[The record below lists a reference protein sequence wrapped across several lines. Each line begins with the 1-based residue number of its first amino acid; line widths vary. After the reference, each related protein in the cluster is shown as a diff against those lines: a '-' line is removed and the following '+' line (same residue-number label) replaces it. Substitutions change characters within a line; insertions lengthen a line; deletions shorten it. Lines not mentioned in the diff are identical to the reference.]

1 MHDCFA
7 RLPDNR
13 ALIGDG
19 ATWWDKVA
27 LIMRVARMR
36 EALATR
42 RDPRAPVAVLAD
54 NSPDWIAADLA
65 TQELGITLVP
75 LPAFFTPAQWAHTVH
90 ASGAGALFCT
100 DAAAAA
106 ALGFTIRNPW
116 AGTLALFESDSLPP
130 AAHAAQRP
138 QKITFTS
145 GTTAAPKGVC
155 LDAAQQWA
163 VAASFAEPLARLGVS
178 RHLCLLPFAVLLENV
193 AGVYTALSCGA
204 TITCP
209 PLAEVGMRGS
219 SGFDADVCLDAIARR
234 RAESVILLPQMLL
247 AILAAAGPGDER
259 LASLRFA
266 AVGGAKTP
274 EEVLHAARARGIP
287 VYEGYGLTEC
297 SSVVAL
303 NLPGA
308 ERIGSAGRPLAHR
321 RVRVAADGEIE
332 VGGGRFGQYLGD
344 ATPPDDWLPT
354 GDLGRI
360 DDDGF
365 LYVDGRKKNVLIT
378 GFLYVDGRKKNVLIT
393 GFGRNVSPEWPES
406 LLAGSG
412 AIAQAVVTGDGGP
425 HLVALLVPAA
435 APASADLLEAA
446 VQRAN
451 AQLPDYAR
459 IGAWCV
465 LPEAPSVHNG
475 LATANGRPRRELI
488 RARYAHLIES
498 LYPEGA

>member
-19 ATWWDKVA
+19 VTCWDKVA
-27 LIMRVARMR
+27 LIVRVARLR
-36 EALATR
+36 QALATR
-42 RDPRAPVAVLAD
+42 RDPRAPVAILAD

-65 TQELGITLVP
+65 AQELGVTLVP
-75 LPAFFTPAQWAHTVH
+75 LPAFFTPMQWAHTIQ
-90 ASGAGALFCT
+90 ASGAGALFCA
-100 DAAAAA
+100 DAEVAA

-116 AGTLALFESDSLPP
+116 AGALALFEGVSLPP
-130 AAHAAQRP
+130 TGSTQRRSR
-138 QKITFTS
+138 KITFTS

-155 LDAAQQWA
+155 LDAVQQWA
-163 VAASFAEPLARLGVS
+163 VAASIAGPLARLGVS

-204 TITCP
+204 TISCP
-209 PLAEVGMRGS
+209 PLATVGMNGS
-219 SGFDADVCLDAIARR
+219 SAFDADVCLDAIAEH

-247 AILAAAGPGDER
+247 AILAAAKPGDRR
-259 LASLRFA
+259 LASLKFA

-274 EEVLHAARARGIP
+274 EEVLCAARAHGIP

-321 RVRVAADGEIE
+321 RVRIAEDGEIE
-332 VGGGRFGQYLGD
+332 VGGGSFGHYLGD
-344 ATPPDDWLPT
+344 DAPAEEWLCT

-360 DDDGF
+360 DESGF
-365 LYVDGRKKNVLIT
+365 LHVS
-378 GFLYVDGRKKNVLIT
+378 GRKKNVLIT

-406 LLAGSG
+406 LLTGGG
-412 AIAQAVVTGDGGP
+412 AVAQAFVTCDGGP
-425 HLVALLVPAA
+425 HLVALLVPADA
-435 APASADLLEAA
+435 HAGPEALEHA

-451 AQLPDYAR
+451 VQLPDYAR

-475 LATANGRPRRELI
+475 LATANGRPRRDLI
-488 RARYAHLIES
+488 RSHYAELIES
-498 LYPEGA
+498 LHSEGA

>member
-1 MHDCFA
+1 MHDCLT
-7 RLPDNR
+7 RLPGNR

-19 ATWWDKVA
+19 AVYWDKVA

-42 RDPRAPVAVLAD
+42 RDPRAPVAILAD

-65 TQELGITLVP
+65 AQELGVTLVP
-75 LPAFFTPAQWAHTVH
+75 LPAFFTPAQWAHTIH
-90 ASGAGALFCT
+90 ASGAGALFCA
-100 DAAAAA
+100 DAGAAAS
-106 ALGFTIRNPW
+106 LGFTIRSPW
-116 AGTLALFESDSLPP
+116 AGTLALFESASLPP
-130 AAHAAQRP
+130 ATPGGLRP

-145 GTTAAPKGVC
+145 GTTASPRGVC

-163 VAASFAEPLARLGVS
+163 VAESIAEPLARIGVS
-178 RHLCLLPFAVLLENV
+178 RHLCLLPLAVLLENV
-193 AGVYTALSCGA
+193 AGVYTALRCGA

-209 PLAEVGMRGS
+209 SLATVGMSGS
-219 SGFDADVCLDAIARR
+219 SGFDADTCLDAIAQH

-247 AILAAAGPGDER
+247 AILATAEPDDPR
-259 LASLRFA
+259 LASLKFA
-266 AVGGAKTP
+266 AVGGARSP
-274 EEVLHAARARGIP
+274 EEVLHAARSRGIP

-308 ERIGSAGRPLAHR
+308 ERIGSAGQPLAHR
-321 RVRVAADGEIE
+321 RIRIAADGEIE
-332 VGGGRFGQYLGD
+332 VGGGRFGHYLGD
-344 ATPPDDWLPT
+344 EEQAGDWLRT

-360 DDDGF
+360 DD
-365 LYVDGRKKNVLIT
+365 N

-393 GFGRNVSPEWPES
+393 GFGRNVSPEWPEA
-406 LLAGSG
+406 LLAGTG
-412 AIAQAVVTGDGGP
+412 TVAQAIVTGDGGP
-425 HLVALLVPAA
+425 HLVALLVPADA
-435 APASADLLEAA
+435 QAGRDALEAA
-446 VQRAN
+446 VRHAN

-465 LPEAPSVHNG
+465 LPDAPSVRNG

-488 RARYAHLIES
+488 RAHYAQLIES